1 MNYKNNIL
9 AAIDIGTTKI
19 VTILGYINENKK
31 LDVIG
36 MAKCPSKGIRRGVI
50 LNINEAVDA
59 IKATVEEV
67 QKQAGFQI
75 KQAFVG
81 IAGQHIKSI
90 RNRGYVNR
98 DSYDTEITKAD
109 TERLLADM
117 YKIPIELG
125 EEIIHVIPQN
135 YIVDSET
142 GVKNPIGMFG
152 KRLEANFHIVIGEI
166 ASARNIERCVNRV
179 GIKVKQL
186 ILEPLAS
193 SEAVLS
199 EDEKEAGVALI
210 DIGGGTTDIAVF
222 HDDIIRHTAVIPF
235 GGNVITKDIMEG
247 CSILN
252 KYAEQLKIQFGS
264 ALGDLAQDDKVVT
277 VPGINGR
284 EPKEISF
291 KSLAYIIQSRMEEI
305 IDAALFEIENSGCME
320 KLSAGIVITGG
331 GSLLRNLPQLVKFR
345 SGMDVRIG
353 YPNERLGED
362 NTNEINHPMYSTS
375 VGLLLKGHNLLHQ
388 SIPITKSRHEEELND
403 FVTNQTNSQQAGMH
417 KNEWE
422 YQSEN
427 NDKENDSKKGV
438 GSFIKNFKDSI
449 SGFFDV
455 RDTEM

>member
-1 MNYKNNIL
+1 MKYRNNIL

-19 VTILGYINENKK
+19 VTIIGYINENGR

-36 MAKCPSKGIRRGVI
+36 MAKSPSKGVRRGLV
-50 LNINEAVDA
+50 LNIDEAVGA
-59 IKATVEEV
+59 IRTTVDEV
-67 QKQAGFQI
+67 QKQVGFQI

-90 RNRGYVNR
+90 RNRGYINR
-98 DSYDTEITKAD
+98 DSYDTEITLAD

-125 EEIIHVIPQN
+125 EEIIHVLPQN

-142 GVKNPIGMFG
+142 GVKNPVGMFG
-152 KRLEANFHIVIGEI
+152 KRLEANFHIVIGDI
-166 ASARNIERCVNRV
+166 ASARNIERCVDRV
-179 GIKVKQL
+179 GIKVRQM

-193 SEAVLS
+193 SAAVLS
-199 EDEKEAGVALI
+199 DEEKEAGVALI

-222 HDDIIRHTAVIPF
+222 HDEIIRHTAVIPF

-247 CSILN
+247 CAILS
-252 KYAEQLKIQFGS
+252 KYAEQLKVQFGS

-305 IDAALFEIENSGCME
+305 IDSALFELENSGCMD
-320 KLSAGIVITGG
+320 KLSAGIVLTGG
-331 GSLLRNLPQLVKFR
+331 GSLMRNLSQLVKFR

-353 YPNERLGED
+353 YPNEKLGNDSTGEVND
-362 NTNEINHPMYSTS
+362 PMYSTS
-375 VGLLLKGHNLLHQ
+375 VGLLLNGYDILTHSMSGEKNRMQ
-388 SIPITKSRHEEELND
+388 EEVPE
-403 FVTNQTNSQQAGMH
+403 FVSDGEKDRKRKES
-417 KNEWE
+417 KNEKAE
-422 YQSEN
+422 QTDGDEETESP
-427 NDKENDSKKGV
+427 KKTKTMRNIING
-438 GSFIKNFKDSI
+438 FI
-449 SGFFDV
+449 GFFD
-455 RDTEM
+455 DNSTPM

>member
-1 MNYKNNIL
+1 MKYRNNIL

-19 VTILGYINENKK
+19 VTIIGYINENGR

-36 MAKCPSKGIRRGVI
+36 MAKSPSKGVRRGLV
-50 LNINEAVDA
+50 LNIDEAVGA
-59 IKATVEEV
+59 IRTTVDEV
-67 QKQAGFQI
+67 QKQVGFQI

-90 RNRGYVNR
+90 RNRGYINR
-98 DSYDTEITKAD
+98 DSYDTEITLAD

-125 EEIIHVIPQN
+125 EEIIHVLPQN

-142 GVKNPIGMFG
+142 GVKNPVGMFG
-152 KRLEANFHIVIGEI
+152 KRLEANFHIVIGDI
-166 ASARNIERCVNRV
+166 ASARNIERCVDRV
-179 GIKVKQL
+179 GIKVRQM

-193 SEAVLS
+193 SAAVLS
-199 EDEKEAGVALI
+199 DEEKEAGVALI

-222 HDDIIRHTAVIPF
+222 HDEIIRHTAVIPF

-247 CSILN
+247 CAILS
-252 KYAEQLKIQFGS
+252 KYAEQLKVQFGS

-305 IDAALFEIENSGCME
+305 IDSTLFELENSGCMD
-320 KLSAGIVITGG
+320 KLSAGIVLTGG
-331 GSLLRNLPQLVKFR
+331 GSLMRNLPQLVKFR

-353 YPNERLGED
+353 YPNEKLGNDSTGEVND
-362 NTNEINHPMYSTS
+362 PMYSTS
-375 VGLLLKGHNLLHQ
+375 VGLLLNGYDILTH
-388 SIPITKSRHEEELND
+388 SMSGEKSRMQEEVPE
-403 FVTNQTNSQQAGMH
+403 FVSDGE
-417 KNEWE
+417 KDRKRKESK
-422 YQSEN
+422 SEKAEKT
-427 NDKENDSKKGV
+427 DGDEEAESPKKTKTMRNIING
-438 GSFIKNFKDSI
+438 FI
-449 SGFFDV
+449 GFFD
-455 RDTEM
+455 DNSTPM

>member
-1 MNYKNNIL
+1 MKYRNNIL

-19 VTILGYINENKK
+19 VTIIGYINENGR

-36 MAKCPSKGIRRGVI
+36 MAKSPSKGVRRGLV
-50 LNINEAVDA
+50 LNIDEAVGA
-59 IKATVEEV
+59 IRTTVDEV
-67 QKQAGFQI
+67 QKQVGFQI

-90 RNRGYVNR
+90 RNRGYINR
-98 DSYDTEITKAD
+98 DSYDTEITLAD

-125 EEIIHVIPQN
+125 EEIIHVLPQN

-142 GVKNPIGMFG
+142 GVKNPVGMFG
-152 KRLEANFHIVIGEI
+152 KRLEANFHIVIGDI
-166 ASARNIERCVNRV
+166 ASARNIERCVDRV
-179 GIKVKQL
+179 GIKVRQM

-193 SEAVLS
+193 SAAVLS
-199 EDEKEAGVALI
+199 DEEKEAGVALI

-222 HDDIIRHTAVIPF
+222 YDEIIRHTAVIPF

-247 CSILN
+247 CAILS
-252 KYAEQLKIQFGS
+252 KYAEQLKVQFGS

-305 IDAALFEIENSGCME
+305 IDSALFELENSGCMD
-320 KLSAGIVITGG
+320 KLSAGIVLTGG
-331 GSLLRNLPQLVKFR
+331 GSLMRNLPQLVKFR

-353 YPNERLGED
+353 YPNEKLGNDSTGEVND
-362 NTNEINHPMYSTS
+362 PMYSTS
-375 VGLLLKGHNLLHQ
+375 VGLLLNGYDILTHSMSGEKNRMQEEVPEFVSDGEDNRKRKE
-388 SIPITKSRHEEELND
+388 SKSEKAERPDGDEEAE
-403 FVTNQTNSQQAGMH
+403 SP
-417 KNEWE
+417 
-422 YQSEN
+422 
-427 NDKENDSKKGV
+427 KKTGKMRNIIN
-438 GSFIKNFKDSI
+438 GFI
-449 SGFFDV
+449 GFFD
-455 RDTEM
+455 DNSTPM